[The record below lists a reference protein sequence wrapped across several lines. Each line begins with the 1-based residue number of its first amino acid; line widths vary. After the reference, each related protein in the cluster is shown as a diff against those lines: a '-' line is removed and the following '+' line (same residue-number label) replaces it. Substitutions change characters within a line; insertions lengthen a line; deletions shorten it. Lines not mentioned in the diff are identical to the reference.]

1 MSSRVSSHPHCHA
14 LRFTN
19 TIRSHRSCACIICSA
34 LSRSISR
41 EDLDICH
48 SESFHIAL
56 VEIVVR
62 EHVREH
68 ASRLASCFTR
78 TLPTP
83 YSWAPVLVQVLQTLQ
98 VVSSSRCCTRPLIP
112 WAPILVQV
120 LQTLQ
125 VVTSSRRSTRPLIPW
140 TPVLVQVFQ
149 TFQVA
154 TSSRFSTRTLIPW
167 ATVLVQ
173 VLQTLQVAP

>member
-62 EHVREH
+62 EPQD
-68 ASRLASCFTR
+68 RLASCFKR
-78 TLPTP
+78 TLPIP
-83 YSWAPVLVQVLQTLQ
+83 WAPVLVQIFQTLQSATASRCFTRSLIPWTPVLVQLFQTLQ
-98 VVSSSRCCTRPLIP
+98 VAEFSRCSTSF
-112 WAPILVQV
+112 LV
-120 LQTLQ
+120 
-125 VVTSSRRSTRPLIPW
+125 PW

-149 TFQVA
+149 TLQVAHKGRCSTRFLVPWAPVLVGVFQTIQVA
-154 TSSRFSTRTLIPW
+154 TFCRC
-167 ATVLVQ
+167 
-173 VLQTLQVAP
+173 